1 MECESL
7 KQSFLKGFSAAQT
20 HVCLW
25 LFMFLL
31 HIFFSRLCS
40 PQTWTSGFL
49 FVPVQSPSGR
59 NVKLTKCFS
68 SSQREYPK
76 SLSQC
81 LQERGL
87 SVEML
92 YLQAE
97 SGLTR
102 ALQDVRADGSP
113 LCILVEQKNIALSSC
128 TVIIFSESLKS
139 KSVPLVLLLTC
150 QNCLTPFTI

>member
-1 MECESL
+1 MPEYNHSSQIVPASKVSCFTSEKVFITTLNSNHFHYKNSAPHRTGSSL
-7 KQSFLKGFSAAQT
+7 WRSS
-20 HVCLW
+20 
-25 LFMFLL
+25 
-31 HIFFSRLCS
+31 
-40 PQTWTSGFL
+40 
-49 FVPVQSPSGR
+49 
-59 NVKLTKCFS
+59 LTKCFS
-68 SSQREYPK
+68 SSQRDYPK
-76 SLSQC
+76 SLRQC

-92 YLQAE
+92 YLQVE

-139 KSVPLVLLLTC
+139 KFEPLIFSSLP
-150 QNCLTPFTI
+150 NRP